1 MLQLMKRTSAHPT
14 AIWIY
19 DRLKEDIENLS
30 IGTVYRNLKVLLD
43 QNMIKRIES
52 GRNYDCY
59 DADTTLHYHFLC
71 SGCDAIYDLDLEPIS
86 ELDNKVAEKTGFLV
100 KEHQIRF
107 YGLCKA
113 CQLSDEQVIEQVN
126 IE

>member
-71 SGCDAIYDLDLEPIS
+71 SGCDAIYDLDLEPY
-86 ELDNKVAEKTGFLV
+86 
-100 KEHQIRF
+100 Q
-107 YGLCKA
+107 
-113 CQLSDEQVIEQVN
+113 
-126 IE
+126 